1 MKYLTLEESPV
12 AGLLPAL
19 FWKHFYEISRIP
31 HGSGNEKALGDYL
44 TGFAQRM
51 GLPWKRDEQGN
62 VVISKPGSKGHESSP
77 AVVLQSHQDMV
88 CEKNK
93 DVVFDFLVDPIRL
106 IRDGDY
112 IKADGTSLGADNAA
126 GMAASL
132 AVLESGD
139 LVHPPVECLF
149 TTDEERGLTGVNSLK
164 DDFLTGRVLLN
175 LDSEEEGDI
184 YVGCAGGSDNV
195 LTMKTS
201 KVALPVSTQ
210 CAVIKLSGLKG
221 GHSGLDINEGRGNAI
236 KLMGR
241 FLWNIGESLGLS
253 LASFTGGS
261 KRNAIPREAEAVV
274 AIPEGKMA
282 ELEHQAEKW
291 EKVFREEL
299 YPLEDQMKLR
309 VEKAASPEK
318 VYSKE
323 TASRLLDLIFIL
335 PHGVLAMSRTLH
347 NLVETSTNV
356 AIIKEE
362 GDEIVIDLSHRS
374 SSASSLESVNQ
385 RTESLA
391 RLCNIGRRK
400 GSGYPGWQPN
410 MSSKVLNLA
419 RETYKDLF
427 KKDVHIKAIHA
438 GLECGLI
445 GEKFPGMDMI
455 SFGPTLRNVHSPDE
469 VIYHPSVEKFWNF
482 LTELLKKLA

>member
-1 MKYLTLEESPV
+1 MKYSTLEESPV
-12 AGLLPAL
+12 AGLLPDL
-19 FWKHFYEISRIP
+19 FWKHFYEITRIP

-44 TGFAQRM
+44 TGFAQQR
-51 GLPWKRDEQGN
+51 GLPWKRDDSGN
-62 VVISKPGSKGHESSP
+62 VVISKPGSEGHESSP
-77 AVVLQSHQDMV
+77 SVVLQSHQDMV
-88 CEKNK
+88 CEKNNN
-93 DVVFDFLVDPIRL
+93 VVFDFLADPIRL

-132 AVLESGD
+132 AVLESRD

-149 TTDEERGLTGVNSLK
+149 TTDEERGLTGVNALK
-164 DDFLTGRVLLN
+164 GDFLTGRVLLN

-184 YVGCAGGSDNV
+184 YVGCAGGSDNR
-195 LTMKTS
+195 LIMKIS
-201 KVALPVSTQ
+201 KVEVPVSSQ
-210 CAVIKLSGLKG
+210 CAVIRLSGLKG
-221 GHSGLDINEGRGNAI
+221 GHSGLDIHEGRGNAI

-241 FLWNIGESLGLS
+241 FLRNIGDTLELS

-261 KRNAIPREAEAVV
+261 KRNAIPREAEVIVV
-274 AIPEGKMA
+274 IPEKKMA
-282 ELEHQAEKW
+282 ELEHQAESW
-291 EKVFREEL
+291 EKTFREEL
-299 YPLEDQMKLR
+299 YPLEDQLKLT
-309 VEKAASPEK
+309 VENAAPPLK
-318 VYSKE
+318 IF
-323 TASRLLDLIFIL
+323 SRESTSCLLDLILVL

-356 AIIKEE
+356 AIIREE
-362 GDEIVIDLSHRS
+362 GDEIIIDLSHRS

-391 RLCNIGRRK
+391 RLCSLGYHK

-410 MSSKVLNLA
+410 MSSKVLNIA
-419 RETYKDLF
+419 RETYKELF
-427 KKDVHIKAIHA
+427 GKDVHIKAIHA

-469 VIYHPSVEKFWNF
+469 VIYHPSVERFWKF
-482 LTELLKKLA
+482 LTELLRKLA